1 MTAFDL
7 LNDKNVSVRLNALR
21 ELMKDA
27 PPPKK
32 DGSVNNHIHTTFSF
46 SPYSPT
52 KALYMAYKNGLST
65 AGIIDHDSVGG
76 CREFIEAGKIVGLP
90 TTIGAE

>member
-27 PPPKK
+27 PPLKK
-32 DGSVNNHIHTTFSF
+32 RRQ
-46 SPYSPT
+46 
-52 KALYMAYKNGLST
+52 
-65 AGIIDHDSVGG
+65 
-76 CREFIEAGKIVGLP
+76 CE
-90 TTIGAE
+90 

>member
-65 AGIIDHDSVGG
+65 AGIMI
-76 CREFIEAGKIVGLP
+76 P
-90 TTIGAE
+90 